1 MNLGKWNVR
10 INRQFVYWQKIPFVM
25 VVLMFFKDFGWQ
37 ALWII
42 PPSIA
47 GAVWLAKL
55 DTDRIHQEEAEYNFR
70 KSESFVKLCRDVE
83 DIKSN
88 LAG

>member
-1 MNLGKWNVR
+1 MRV
-10 INRQFVYWQKIPFVM
+10 NRQFVYWQKIPFVM
-25 VVLMFFKDFGWQ
+25 VVAMFFKDFGWN

-42 PPSIA
+42 PPSII

-70 KSESFVKLCRDVE
+70 KSKSFVKMVKEVE
-83 DIKSN
+83 ELHRGLIWE
-88 LAG
+88 